1 MDDLGLT
8 GRLALWSARHRWPVV
23 VAWFAGVAAVVALS
37 AVAGGVF
44 VNDIN
49 FLDGRDSQVAKDRLE
64 EVRGKEPLVEQVVVQ
79 SSTVTIDSAE
89 FRSFVEEV
97 TADLRALTK
106 HVEFAV
112 SPYDAGAVPLFS
124 ADGSTA
130 IIQAK
135 AAGDIDDIQD
145 HLPTIMGAIE
155 ERDGEG
161 GFTVAT
167 FGFASFNQTFNDLAL
182 EDLETELF
190 AIPPAFIVLI
200 VVFGAV
206 VAALV
211 PMVLAL
217 LAIMLSVALAT
228 LLANAFPLQF
238 FIQNMIFMLGLAL
251 GIDYALFI
259 VARFREERR
268 RGLERIDAIAASGNT
283 AARAV
288 LFSGGAVVISLLGLL
303 IVPNTIFRALAI
315 GTIFAAVASVAVA
328 LTLLPAVIALLGDN
342 INRLSVPFFSRGR
355 ERDEEHGFWA
365 GWARLVMANP
375 WPGLIGASVLMLALA
390 SPVLAIS
397 LGFNGVSTIPED
409 ETVSRA
415 FRILDEQFSA
425 GRSQPTEIV
434 VLAEDVTRPE
444 ITAAIAQLDA
454 AVAGDPEILLNP
466 SQTDGVSADGDLFLR
481 TVSLPGDANGTIALA
496 ALDRLLADVIPPAFA
511 GVNGVEVVVG
521 GQTAIQRDF
530 TNQMTRSVPLVIGF
544 VLVLSFVLLLLVF
557 RSVVVPLKAIVMNLL
572 SVAAAYGAL
581 VFVFQDVGPN
591 ILGFSKVETIE
602 SWLPLMLFAILF
614 GLSMDYHV
622 FLLSRIR
629 ESYDG
634 SGDNAAS
641 VEHGLR
647 TTANIITGAAA
658 IMLIVFGG
666 FALGQT
672 VALQQMG
679 FGLAVAVFLDAT
691 VVRMVLVPSAMELLG
706 DANWYLPRWLEWL
719 PDLRVEGTAPD
730 TSRAEAAG
738 D

>member
-1 MDDLGLT
+1 MI
-8 GRLALWSARHRWPVV
+8 V
-23 VAWFAGVAAVVALS
+23 WFVGVATVVILS

-44 VNDIN
+44 VNDID
-49 FLDGRDSQVAKDRLE
+49 FLDGRGSQVAKDRLE

-79 SSTVTIDSAE
+79 SSTVTTDSDE
-89 FRSFVEEV
+89 FRGFVEEV
-97 TADLRALTK
+97 TADLRALTE
-106 HVEFAV
+106 HVEFAI
-112 SPYDAGAVPLFS
+112 SPYDAGAIPLFS
-124 ADGSTA
+124 ADGSAA

-135 AAGDIDDIQD
+135 VAGDIEDIAD
-145 HLPTIMGAIE
+145 HVPPIFEAIE

-200 VVFGAV
+200 LVFGAV
-206 VAALV
+206 VAALI

-228 LLANAFPLQF
+228 LLANIFPLQF

-268 RGLERIDAIAASGNT
+268 RGLERIDAITASGNT

-288 LFSGGAVVISLLGLL
+288 LFSGGAVVISLLGLML
-303 IVPNTIFRALAI
+303 VPNTIFRAIAV

-355 ERDEEHGFWA
+355 ARDDEHGFWA
-365 GWARLVMANP
+365 GWARLVMAHP
-375 WPGLIGASVLMLALA
+375 WAGVIGASVLMLTLA
-390 SPVLAIS
+390 APVLGIS
-397 LGFNGVSTIPED
+397 LGFSGVSTLPEG
-409 ETVSRA
+409 ETVTRA

-434 VLAEDVTRPE
+434 VLADDVTRPE
-444 ITAAIAQLDA
+444 ITATIERLDA
-454 AVAGDPEILLNP
+454 AVAGDREIVLNP
-466 SQTDGVSADGDLFLR
+466 GPADGVNADGDLFLR
-481 TVSLPGDANGTIALA
+481 TVSLPGDASAPIALD
-496 ALDRLLADVIPPAFA
+496 ALGRLLTDVIPPAFE
-511 GVNGVEVVVG
+511 GVSGIEVVVG
-521 GQTAIQRDF
+521 GQTAIARDF
-530 TNQMTRSVPLVIGF
+530 TKQMTRSVPLVIGF

-557 RSVVVPLKAIVMNLL
+557 RSVIVPLKAIVMNLL

-581 VFVFQDVGPN
+581 VFVFQDVGPS
-591 ILGFSKVETIE
+591 ILGFSKVDTIE

-629 ESYDG
+629 ESYDR

-706 DANWYLPRWLEWL
+706 DWNWYLPRWLEWL
-719 PDLRVEGTAPD
+719 PDLRVEGTPQA
-730 TSRAEAAG
+730 TSPAEAAG
-738 D
+738 GGD